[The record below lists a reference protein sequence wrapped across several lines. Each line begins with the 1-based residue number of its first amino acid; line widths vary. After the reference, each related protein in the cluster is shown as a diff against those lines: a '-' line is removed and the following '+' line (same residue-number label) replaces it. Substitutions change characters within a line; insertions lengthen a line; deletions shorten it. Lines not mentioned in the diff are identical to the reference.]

1 MRILNELRQEI
12 KESDVDLSKGR
23 MYVKR
28 VIRPDAEPIDNV
40 KKFAYADDDYEE
52 VQIYER
58 IPDEVLNQKR
68 IDELKRKLSD
78 TDYVVLKIMEGVST
92 LEEYAEVI
100 AQRRE
105 WRKEINDLEG
115 GSQ

>member
-28 VIRPDAEPIDNV
+28 IIRPDAVPVDNV
-40 KKFAYADDDYEE
+40 NKFAYADEDYEE

-115 GSQ
+115 GLQ